1 MAALDLIYL
10 LLAGGLLGMLGQV
23 VRMCAGLKKASDS
36 AAASGQSFA
45 DMFDGGKLGIS
56 LVIGFA
62 AGALALLGAGW
73 GSTSGPAGFKLDN
86 STISAIIAAGYAGT
100 DFIEAFMKKSLPDS
114 SGAAAGPAARQ
125 PPMG

>member
-1 MAALDLIYL
+1 MSALDLIYL
-10 LLAGGLLGMLGQV
+10 LLAGGMLGMLGQV
-23 VRMCAGLKKASDS
+23 VRMCAGLKKANDS
-36 AAASGQSFA
+36 ASASGQSFA
-45 DMFDGGKLGIS
+45 DMFDGGKLAIS

-73 GSTSGPAGFKLDN
+73 TNITSPAAIKLDN

-100 DFIEAFMKKSLPDS
+100 DFIEAFMKKNVPDGS
-114 SGAAAGPAARQ
+114 VNKAAPAARQ